1 MNIEQLR
8 GIIARNMAL
17 DPNDDFG
24 TEKCWE
30 EMTAILSE
38 DIVAT
43 LHYFENECTDEEFY
57 WLGAVFEDV
66 AEKTQSKELIQV
78 LRNRLTKVTPETYC
92 QQNLKN
98 EHMRKWV
105 DYTEYVR
112 GLSVDI
118 DFAEGKIDE

>member
-8 GIIARNMAL
+8 GVIARNMAL

-38 DIVAT
+38 DIIAT
-43 LHYFENECTDEEFY
+43 LHYFENECTDEELY

-78 LRNRLTKVTPETYC
+78 LRNRLTKVTPETY
-92 QQNLKN
+92 
-98 EHMRKWV
+98 
-105 DYTEYVR
+105 EYSAR
-112 GLSVDI
+112 D
-118 DFAEGKIDE
+118 

>member
-8 GIIARNMAL
+8 GVIERNMAL

-24 TEKCWE
+24 TEKCSE

-78 LRNRLTKVTPETYC
+78 LRNRLTKVTPETFC

>member
-8 GIIARNMAL
+8 GVIERNMAL

-105 DYTEYVR
+105 DYNEYIRSVQEEINYTE
-112 GLSVDI
+112 G
-118 DFAEGKIDE
+118 

>member
-1 MNIEQLR
+1 MNVEQLR
-8 GIIARNMAL
+8 GVIERNMAL

-43 LHYFENECTDEEFY
+43 LHYFETECTDEEFY

>member
-8 GIIARNMAL
+8 GVIERNMAL

-43 LHYFENECTDEEFY
+43 LHYFETECTDEEFY

>member
-8 GIIARNMAL
+8 GVIERNMAL

-66 AEKTQSKELIQV
+66 AEKTKSKELIQV

>member
-8 GIIARNMAL
+8 GVIERNMAL

-43 LHYFENECTDEEFY
+43 LHNFENQCTDEEFY

>member
-8 GIIARNMAL
+8 GVIARNMAL

-38 DIVAT
+38 DIIAT

-78 LRNRLTKVTPETYC
+78 LRNRLTKVTPETFC

>member
-8 GIIARNMAL
+8 GVIERNMAL

-57 WLGAVFEDV
+57 QLGAVFEDV

-78 LRNRLTKVTPETYC
+78 LRNRLAKVTPETYC

>member
-8 GIIARNMAL
+8 GVIARNMAL

-38 DIVAT
+38 DIIAT
-43 LHYFENECTDEEFY
+43 LHYFENECSDEVLY

-78 LRNRLTKVTPETYC
+78 LRNRLAKVTPETYC

-112 GLSVDI
+112 GLGVDI

>member
-8 GIIARNMAL
+8 GVIARNMAL

>member
-8 GIIARNMAL
+8 GVIERNMAL

-38 DIVAT
+38 DIIAT

-66 AEKTQSKELIQV
+66 AEKTQSKELIQA

>member
-8 GIIARNMAL
+8 GIIERNMAL

>member
-8 GIIARNMAL
+8 KVIARNEAL

-38 DIVAT
+38 DINAT
-43 LHYFENECTDEEFY
+43 LHYFESECSDEEFY
-57 WLGAVFEDV
+57 WLGAVFEDI

-78 LRNRLTKVTPETYC
+78 LRNRLARVTPETYC
-92 QQNLKN
+92 QQNLKH
-98 EHMRKWV
+98 EHMRKRV
-105 DYTEYVR
+105 DYDEYVR
-112 GLSVDI
+112 SISVDI
-118 DFAEGKIDE
+118 DFAEGRIHE

>member
-8 GIIARNMAL
+8 GVIARNMAL

-78 LRNRLTKVTPETYC
+78 LRNRLTKVTPETFC

>member
-8 GIIARNMAL
+8 GVIERNMAL

-24 TEKCWE
+24 TEKCWK

-66 AEKTQSKELIQV
+66 AEKTQSKELIQG
-78 LRNRLTKVTPETYC
+78 LRNRLTKVTPETFC

>member
-8 GIIARNMAL
+8 GVIERNMAL

-38 DIVAT
+38 DIIAT

-66 AEKTQSKELIQV
+66 VEKTQSKELIQV

-118 DFAEGKIDE
+118 DFAEGRIDE

>member
-8 GIIARNMAL
+8 GVIERNMAL

-118 DFAEGKIDE
+118 DFAEGKINE

>member
-8 GIIARNMAL
+8 GVIERNMAL

-43 LHYFENECTDEEFY
+43 LHYFEHECTDEEFY

>member
-8 GIIARNMAL
+8 GVIERNMAL

-78 LRNRLTKVTPETYC
+78 LRNRLTKVTPETFC

>member
-8 GIIARNMAL
+8 GVIARNMAL

-38 DIVAT
+38 DIIAT
-43 LHYFENECTDEEFY
+43 LHYFENECTDEELY

-78 LRNRLTKVTPETYC
+78 LRNRLAKVTPETYC
-92 QQNLKN
+92 QQKFKT
-98 EHMRKWV
+98 EHMQKWV

-112 GLSVDI
+112 CIDSDI
-118 DFAEGKIDE
+118 AYAEERIE

>member
-8 GIIARNMAL
+8 GVIERNMAL

-38 DIVAT
+38 DIIAT

-105 DYTEYVR
+105 NYTEYVR
-112 GLSVDI
+112 GLGVDI
-118 DFAEGKIDE
+118 DFAEG

>member
-1 MNIEQLR
+1 MNVEQLR
-8 GIIARNMAL
+8 GVIERNMAL

>member
-1 MNIEQLR
+1 MNVEQLR
-8 GIIARNMAL
+8 GVIERNMAL

-43 LHYFENECTDEEFY
+43 LHYFENQCTDEEFY

>member
-8 GIIARNMAL
+8 GVIARNMAL

-24 TEKCWE
+24 TENCWE

-38 DIVAT
+38 DIIAT

-78 LRNRLTKVTPETYC
+78 LRNRLAKVIPETYC
-92 QQNLKN
+92 QQNFKT

>member
-8 GIIARNMAL
+8 GVIERNMAL

>member
-8 GIIARNMAL
+8 GVIERNMAL

-112 GLSVDI
+112 GLSVDT

>member
-8 GIIARNMAL
+8 GVIERNMAL

-66 AEKTQSKELIQV
+66 TEKTQSKELIQV

>member
-8 GIIARNMAL
+8 EVITRCAAL

-24 TEKCWE
+24 MEKCWE

-38 DIVAT
+38 DIIAT

-66 AEKTQSKELIQV
+66 AEKAQSKELIQV
-78 LRNRLTKVTPETYC
+78 LRNRLAKVTPKHTA
-92 QQNLKN
+92 NRTLKTSICEN
-98 EHMRKWV
+98 
-105 DYTEYVR
+105 
-112 GLSVDI
+112 GLTI
-118 DFAEGKIDE
+118 PNMYAA

>member
-8 GIIARNMAL
+8 KVIACNIAL

-24 TEKCWE
+24 TEKCWK
-30 EMTAILSE
+30 EMTEILSE
-38 DIVAT
+38 NIAAT
-43 LHYFENECTDEEFY
+43 LHYFENECTNEEFF

-66 AEKTQSKELIQV
+66 AEMTQSKELIQV

-92 QQNLKN
+92 QQDLKN

-105 DYTEYVR
+105 DYAEYVR
-112 GLSVDI
+112 SLSADI
-118 DFAEGKIDE
+118 DYAERRIDN

>member
-8 GIIARNMAL
+8 GVIERNMAL

-24 TEKCWE
+24 TEKCWK

-38 DIVAT
+38 DIAAT